1 MGLYFVDS
9 RVPMPNGYCNCIA
22 IGLLGK
28 MFFFVLPNTGRK
40 DCKPLTINSHFY
52 YRQPN
57 TNHVQHPSQLRSR
70 SGGRSARR
78 TIRSRMN
85 FNMLPVLANT
95 LPSCEIMDG
104 SKVEQVD
111 NTSMHILENI
121 EVIFRDPIALQ
132 DSVFQFENEPERMKM
147 WSRVV

>member
-1 MGLYFVDS
+1 
-9 RVPMPNGYCNCIA
+9 
-22 IGLLGK
+22 
-28 MFFFVLPNTGRK
+28 
-40 DCKPLTINSHFY
+40 
-52 YRQPN
+52 
-57 TNHVQHPSQLRSR
+57 
-70 SGGRSARR
+70 
-78 TIRSRMN
+78 
-85 FNMLPVLANT
+85 MLPVLANT